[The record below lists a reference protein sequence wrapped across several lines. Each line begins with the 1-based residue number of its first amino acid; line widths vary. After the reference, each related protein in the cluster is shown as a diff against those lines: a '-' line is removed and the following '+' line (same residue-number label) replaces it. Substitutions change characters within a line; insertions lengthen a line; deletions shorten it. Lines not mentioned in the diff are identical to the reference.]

1 MSKLHWSI
9 PCRLIAHHYTFIDR
23 LLPESFQTTAGISRV
38 GHACPDFFQ
47 GGRLPAHP
55 APTCRRPDSYIA
67 EGPREA
73 LRQLKSH
80 QLLLL
85 PLHKVRKITVEK
97 ACKRRMTLKA
107 TQGHWKPRDSIG
119 HASLPITP
127 FRSSGLEMKPAYFCP
142 SPHRSI
148 KIKRPNF
155 SPVLLT
161 KRYNS
166 YWH

>member
-1 MSKLHWSI
+1 LLTTILLLTDYCLKVFR
-9 PCRLIAHHYTFIDR
+9 PRLVFPGWAMRALIF
-23 LLPESFQTTAGISRV
+23 SRV
-38 GHACPDFFQ
+38 GAC
-47 GGRLPAHP
+47 LPTLP
-55 APTCRRPDSYIA
+55 PTCRRPDSYIA

-85 PLHKVRKITVEK
+85 PLHKLRKITVEK

-107 TQGHWKPRDSIG
+107 TQGHWKPRHSIG